1 MATGTEILREYERYT
16 NRKVLFG
23 VLSAVLLIVLFL
35 YAVAVGSV
43 GIPIGD
49 VVAILLGSGGRSTQR
64 TIVWQ
69 IRLPQALT
77 AVVAGAGLAVSGA
90 AMQNVLRNP
99 LGSPFT
105 LGISQAAAFGAAS
118 AIVFLG
124 VGTTARGGEA
134 TIVIGNPYVVT
145 VAAFLGSLISTAV
158 ILLLAKYQRAT
169 PETMILAGVAMGSL
183 FTSSLSLIQYFASDT
198 EIAAI
203 VSWTFGDVGRAT
215 WTPLGI
221 MSVVTVLGAAYF
233 VKNSWN
239 YNALNSGD
247 ETAQSLG
254 VNVERLRI
262 GGMVVASLVTAVIT
276 SFVGII
282 SFVGLVVPHIVR
294 KVIGGD
300 ERFLMPISCLVGAVL
315 LLASDTVARL
325 IIAPIVLPVGILT
338 SFVGAPL
345 FLYLVIKGRD
355 YW

>member
-1 MATGTEILREYERYT
+1 MATGDEILREYAQFT
-16 NRKVLFG
+16 GRKVWFG
-23 VLSAVLLIVLFL
+23 ILSTVLLVVLFL
-35 YAVAVGSV
+35 YSIAVGPV
-43 GIPIGD
+43 HIP
-49 VVAILLGSGGRSTQR
+49 VVEVVSILFGGGGGTSH
-64 TIVWQ
+64 TIIWR

-77 AVVAGAGLAVSGA
+77 AIVAGAGLSVSGA

-105 LGISQAAAFGAAS
+105 LGISQAAAFGAAF
-118 AIVFLG
+118 AIVFFG
-124 VGTTARGGEA
+124 VGTTARGGDA
-134 TIVIGNPYVVT
+134 TILINNPYAIT
-145 VAAFLGSLISTAV
+145 MSAFLWSLVSTGV
-158 ILLLAKYQRAT
+158 ILLLVRYRRAT

-183 FTSSLSLIQYFASDT
+183 FTAALSLIQYFARDV

-203 VSWTFGDVGRAT
+203 VFWTFGDVGRAT
-215 WTPLGI
+215 WTHLGV
-221 MSVVTVLGAAYF
+221 MAVVSAVGAVYF

-239 YNALNSGD
+239 YNALNAGD
-247 ETAQSLG
+247 KTAKGLG

-262 GGMVVASLVTAVIT
+262 GGMIVASLVTAVII
-276 SFVGII
+276 SLVGII
-282 SFVGLVVPHIVR
+282 GFVGLVVPHIVR
-294 KVIGGD
+294 KAIGGD
-300 ERFLMPISCLVGAVL
+300 ERYLMPVSCLVGGGL